1 MNEFGRK
8 IKELRGNKSIREASQ
23 NIGISHT
30 YLDSLEKGVDPRT
43 GKERKPT
50 IEVINKI
57 SLYYDYS
64 FEELVGLA
72 NIFVSINDLPKEQK
86 EIQNQKFLEAMKN
99 TFDKTE
105 LKVKENYIN
114 LIKKDL
120 NVSQVN
126 LLRNVYNF
134 IELETNENTN
144 KNIDEENRKNNIIFV
159 SALLQILLKHKDSGS
174 KEVYDDITK
183 EFDKFLKQYL
193 NIK

>member
-8 IKELRGNKSIREASQ
+8 IKELRGNQSIREASQ

-86 EIQNQKFLEAMKN
+86 EIQNQKLLEAMKN

-134 IELETNENTN
+134 IEIETNGNTN
-144 KNIDEENRKNNIIFV
+144 KSIDEENRKNNIIFV
-159 SALLQILLKHKDSGS
+159 SALLQILLNHKDSGS
-174 KEVYDDITK
+174 KEAYDDIIN
-183 EFDKFLKQYL
+183 EFDDFLKQYL

>member
-8 IKELRGNKSIREASQ
+8 IKELRGNQSIREASQ

-72 NIFVSINDLPKEQK
+72 NIFVSINDLPKEQR

-144 KNIDEENRKNNIIFV
+144 KSIDEENRKNNIIFV
-159 SALLQILLKHKDSGS
+159 SALLQLLIKHKDSGS
-174 KEVYDDITK
+174 KEVYDDITN
-183 EFDKFLKQYL
+183 EFDDFLKQYL

>member
-1 MNEFGRK
+1 MSEFGRK
-8 IKELRGNKSIREASQ
+8 IKELRGNQSIREASQ

-30 YLDSLEKGVDPRT
+30 YLDSLEKGVDPRS

-99 TFDKTE
+99 SFDKTE

-144 KNIDEENRKNNIIFV
+144 KNIDEGNRKNNIIFV
-159 SALLQILLKHKDSGS
+159 SALLQKLLKHKGSGS
-174 KEVYDDITK
+174 KEVYDDVTN

-193 NIK
+193 NVK

>member
-8 IKELRGNKSIREASQ
+8 IKELRGNQSIREASQ

-30 YLDSLEKGVDPRT
+30 YLDSLEKGVDPRS

-86 EIQNQKFLEAMKN
+86 EIQSQKFLEAMKN
-99 TFDKTE
+99 SFDKTE
-105 LKVKENYIN
+105 IKVK
-114 LIKKDL
+114 
-120 NVSQVN
+120 
-126 LLRNVYNF
+126 
-134 IELETNENTN
+134 
-144 KNIDEENRKNNIIFV
+144 
-159 SALLQILLKHKDSGS
+159 
-174 KEVYDDITK
+174 
-183 EFDKFLKQYL
+183 
-193 NIK
+193 

>member
-1 MNEFGRK
+1 MNEFGKK
-8 IKELRGNKSIREASQ
+8 IRELRGEKSLREAAKD
-23 NIGISHT
+23 IGISHT
-30 YLDSLEKGVDPRT
+30 YLDSLEKGYDFRS

-57 SLYYDYS
+57 SLYYGYS

-120 NVSQVN
+120 NVSLVN
-126 LLRNVYNF
+126 FLRNAYNF
-134 IELETNENTN
+134 IELETNESN
-144 KNIDEENRKNNIIFV
+144 KESIDTKKGENNIIFV
-159 SALLQILLKHKDSGS
+159 SVLLQMLRQHKSSGN
-174 KEVYDDITK
+174 KEAYDDIINDF
-183 EFDKFLKQYL
+183 ESFLKNYIG
-193 NIK
+193 IK

>member
-1 MNEFGRK
+1 MNKFGRK
-8 IKELRGNKSIREASQ
+8 IKELRGKQSIREASQ

-64 FEELVGLA
+64 FEELVELA

-86 EIQNQKFLEAMKN
+86 EIQNQKFLEVLKN

-114 LIKKDL
+114 LLKKDL
-120 NVSQVN
+120 NTSQVN
-126 LLRNVYNF
+126 FLRNVYNF
-134 IELETNENTN
+134 MELETNKDNEKST
-144 KNIDEENRKNNIIFV
+144 DEVKRKNNIIFI
-159 SALLQILLKHKDSGS
+159 SALLQMLRQHKMSGS
-174 KEVYDDITK
+174 KEAYEDIIN
-183 EFDKFLKQYL
+183 EFDDFLKQYL

>member
-8 IKELRGNKSIREASQ
+8 IKELRGNQSIREASQ

-30 YLDSLEKGVDPRT
+30 YLDSLEKGVDPRS

-86 EIQNQKFLEAMKN
+86 EIQSQKFLEAMKN
-99 TFDKTE
+99 SFDKTE
-105 LKVKENYIN
+105 IKVKENYIN

-120 NVSQVN
+120 NVPQVN

-144 KNIDEENRKNNIIFV
+144 KHIDEENRKNNIIFV

-174 KEVYDDITK
+174 KEVYDDVTK

>member
-1 MNEFGRK
+1 MNKFGRK
-8 IKELRGNKSIREASQ
+8 IKELRGKQSIREASQ

-64 FEELVGLA
+64 FEELVELA

-86 EIQNQKFLEAMKN
+86 EIQNQKFLEVLKN

-114 LIKKDL
+114 LLKKDL
-120 NVSQVN
+120 NISQVN
-126 LLRNVYNF
+126 FLRNVYNF
-134 IELETNENTN
+134 MELETNKDNEKST
-144 KNIDEENRKNNIIFV
+144 DEVKRKNNIIFI
-159 SALLQILLKHKDSGS
+159 SALLQMLRQYKMSGS
-174 KEVYDDITK
+174 KEAYEDIIN
-183 EFDKFLKQYL
+183 EFDDFLKQYL

>member
-8 IKELRGNKSIREASQ
+8 IKELRGNQSIREASQ

-30 YLDSLEKGVDPRT
+30 YLDSLEKGFDPRS

-99 TFDKTE
+99 SFDKTE

-159 SALLQILLKHKDSGS
+159 SALLQILLKHKGSGS

-183 EFDKFLKQYL
+183 EFDKFIKQYL
-193 NIK
+193 NVK